1 VLEREGEFL
10 VVDRGGDGNNCDEHP
25 LDLRI
30 TLKD

>member
-1 VLEREGEFL
+1 